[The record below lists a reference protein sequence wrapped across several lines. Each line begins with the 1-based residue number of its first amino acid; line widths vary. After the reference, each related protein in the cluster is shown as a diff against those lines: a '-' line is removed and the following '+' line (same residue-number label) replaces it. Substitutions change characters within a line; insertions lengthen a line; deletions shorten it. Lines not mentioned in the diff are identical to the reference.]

1 MEDKLKYGD
10 IKKVGLPDEINKI
23 ILGELQEVFPYIKD
37 VKVDIE
43 SKWTLQNPITRSSD
57 WETTKSVL
65 NMYVDKSYED
75 EIRREQSEFYD
86 LENDKP
92 IQGKYT
98 ELRKY
103 IDNYYIPWLWILRY
117 NLMPELKINLM
128 NTQLFLDFIF
138 I

>member
-10 IKKVGLPDEINKI
+10 TKKIGLPDEINKI

-57 WETTKSVL
+57 WETIKSVL
-65 NMYVDKSYED
+65 TMYVDKSYED
-75 EIRREQSEFYD
+75 EIRKEQSEFYD

-92 IQGKYT
+92 IQGKDR
-98 ELRKY
+98 ELRRY

-117 NLMPELKINLM
+117 NLMPELKISLS
-128 NTQLFLDFIF
+128 NTHLFLDFIF

>member
-43 SKWTLQNPITRSSD
+43 SKWVLQNPITRSSD

-75 EIRREQSEFYD
+75 EIRKEQSELYD

-92 IQGKYT
+92 IQGKDR
-98 ELRKY
+98 ELRRY

-117 NLMPELKINLM
+117 NLMPELKISLS
-128 NTQLFLDFIF
+128 NTHLFLDFIF
-138 I
+138 V

>member
-10 IKKVGLPDEINKI
+10 TKKIGLPDEINKI

-43 SKWTLQNPITRSSD
+43 SKWVLQNPITRSSD

-75 EIRREQSEFYD
+75 EIRIEQSEFYD

-98 ELRKY
+98 ELRLSL
-103 IDNYYIPWLWILRY
+103 IHI
-117 NLMPELKINLM
+117 
-128 NTQLFLDFIF
+128 
-138 I
+138 

>member
-10 IKKVGLPDEINKI
+10 TKKIGLPDEINKI

-43 SKWTLQNPITRSSD
+43 SRWTLQNPITRSSD

-75 EIRREQSEFYD
+75 EIRKEQLEFYD

-92 IQGKYT
+92 IQGKDR
-98 ELRKY
+98 ELRRY

-117 NLMPELKINLM
+117 NLMPELKISLS
-128 NTQLFLDFIF
+128 NTHLFLDFIF

>member
-1 MEDKLKYGD
+1 MEGKLKYGD
-10 IKKVGLPDEINKI
+10 TKKIGLPDEINKI

-43 SKWTLQNPITRSSD
+43 SRWTLQNPITRSSD

-75 EIRREQSEFYD
+75 DIRKEQLEFYD

-92 IQGKYT
+92 IQGKDR
-98 ELRKY
+98 ELRRY

-117 NLMPELKINLM
+117 NLMPELKINLID
-128 NTQLFLDFIF
+128 THLFLDFIF

>member
-10 IKKVGLPDEINKI
+10 TKKIGLPDEINKI

-43 SKWTLQNPITRSSD
+43 SKWVLQNPITRSSS

-75 EIRREQSEFYD
+75 EIRKEQSEFYD

-92 IQGKYT
+92 IQGKDR
-98 ELRKY
+98 ELRRY

-117 NLMPELKINLM
+117 NLMPELKISLS
-128 NTQLFLDFIF
+128 NTHLFLDFIF

>member
-1 MEDKLKYGD
+1 MEDKIKYGD

-43 SKWTLQNPITRSSD
+43 SRWTLQNPITRSSD

-75 EIRREQSEFYD
+75 EIRKEQLEFYD

-92 IQGKYT
+92 IQGKDR
-98 ELRKY
+98 ELRRY
-103 IDNYYIPWLWILRY
+103 IDNYYIPWLWVLRY
-117 NLMPELKINLM
+117 NLMPELKISLS
-128 NTQLFLDFIF
+128 NTHLFLDFIF
-138 I
+138 V

>member
-10 IKKVGLPDEINKI
+10 TKKIGLPDEINKI

-43 SKWTLQNPITRSSD
+43 SKWVLQNPITRSSD

-75 EIRREQSEFYD
+75 EIRKEQSEFYD

-92 IQGKYT
+92 IQGKDR
-98 ELRKY
+98 ELRRY

-117 NLMPELKINLM
+117 NLMPELKISLS
-128 NTQLFLDFIF
+128 NTHLFLDFIF
-138 I
+138 V

>member
-1 MEDKLKYGD
+1 MEGKLKYGD
-10 IKKVGLPDEINKI
+10 TKKIGLPDEINKI

-37 VKVDIE
+37 VKVDLE
-43 SKWTLQNPITRSSD
+43 SKWALQNPITRSSD

-65 NMYVDKSYED
+65 TMYVDKSYED

-92 IQGKYT
+92 IQGKDR
-98 ELRKY
+98 ELRSY
-103 IDNYYIPWLWILRY
+103 IDNYYGPWLWVMRY

-128 NTQLFLDFIF
+128 DTHLFLDFIF